1 MVRAARRLAISSV
14 ASAFTL
20 ALAAPA
26 VAQDSFGSGEG
37 DRVGYPARYDGYG
50 RDRHDT
56 QEGTRH
62 DRYGEGASDRSDG
75 DHGRRPADH
84 PRDPSGTSGR
94 EGRTPTADRLDDS
107 AGGQVDESVDETTD
121 DQHVS
126 RAELRARARAA
137 ERIRRAGMEMA
148 LLQQQQMMVV
158 HLERA
163 DAYLAALA
171 ERIGW
176 SELDPAPKHALLA
189 MIDERRATVADL
201 VEQVQAAETAQELE
215 VLRPATLDPVG
226 ASQS

>member
-1 MVRAARRLAISSV
+1 MMRAARRLAISSL

-37 DRVGYPARYDGYG
+37 DQVSYPARYDGYD

-62 DRYGEGASDRSDG
+62 DRYGEGASDRSGG
-75 DHGRRPADH
+75 DHGHRPADH
-84 PRDPSGTSGR
+84 PGDPSGNSGR
-94 EGRTPTADRLDDS
+94 EGRTPTADRRDDS
-107 AGGQVDESVDETTD
+107 AGGQVDESADETTD
-121 DQHVS
+121 DQDVS

-137 ERIRRAGMEMA
+137 ERIRRAGVEMA

-176 SELDPAPKHALLA
+176 SELDPAPKHALLG

-215 VLRPATLDPVG
+215 VLRPATLDPVA